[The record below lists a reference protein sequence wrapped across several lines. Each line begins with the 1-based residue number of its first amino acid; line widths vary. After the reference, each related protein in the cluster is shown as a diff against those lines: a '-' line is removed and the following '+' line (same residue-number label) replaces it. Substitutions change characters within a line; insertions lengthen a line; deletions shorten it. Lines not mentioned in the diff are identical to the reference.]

1 MAGSMVENRGVNGEV
16 KHPVT
21 PPRGALSADLPLG
34 PLGAPAPA
42 AVYTA
47 TGVSMAYGGTQ
58 ALRDVSMACHTGQ
71 VHALVGANGAGKSTL
86 VKILA
91 GVQRPDTGE
100 LVLDGRPATFSSGR
114 MAINAGVATVSQ
126 ELNLF
131 PHLTVLENLFL
142 MREPLWG
149 GVLAR
154 QAEMRDRAAPVL
166 EQVGLPMA
174 CLGRQ
179 LLSLPL
185 STRQLVE
192 VARALLQD
200 PRVLILDEPTSALE
214 AADTKR
220 LLDVVAQMRSREVAI
235 VFVSHFLEDVF
246 EVADVVTILRSG
258 RLVEQAAPITQLSPK
273 DVIEAMLG
281 KASQADAGRDV
292 SAGSFP
298 IPRAPRNIGPLVLK
312 DAACR
317 GVLPPLS
324 ISANPGEVVG
334 LAGLDGSGASETL
347 RLVFGQLRVTSGE
360 VTLPMGQ
367 SAPKSILAAV
377 RAGIAYVPADRK
389 ADGLIL
395 QQPIYENVTMVTAG
409 PLKRLGLLPRKL
421 AKTERVEEWR
431 GPVGL
436 VMSSASMPVEALSG
450 GNQQKVVFAKWLES
464 TPALVLLDDPTRG
477 VDVGAKADM
486 LKIIRAVADSGRVVV
501 YTSTDLDE
509 MTRICDRIIVFY
521 RRQVVGELLPPLTEH
536 QLLDAVTRG
545 AVPTAAGQV
554 DGATDGAPDAC

>member
-1 MAGSMVENRGVNGEV
+1 
-16 KHPVT
+16 
-21 PPRGALSADLPLG
+21 
-34 PLGAPAPA
+34 
-42 AVYTA
+42 
-47 TGVSMAYGGTQ
+47 MAYGGTQ
-58 ALRDVSMACHTGQ
+58 ALSDVRMDCHTGQ

-91 GVQRPDTGE
+91 GVQRPDSGE
-100 LVLDGRPATFSSGR
+100 LVLDGERVAFSNGR

-142 MREPLWG
+142 MREPLRAG
-149 GVLAR
+149 ILAR
-154 QAEMRDRAAPVL
+154 QAEMRERAAPIL
-166 EQVGLPMA
+166 DQVGLPMA
-174 CLGRQ
+174 YLGRQ
-179 LLSLPL
+179 LQSLPL

-192 VARALLQD
+192 VARALLQQ

-214 AADTKR
+214 AADTR
-220 LLDVVAQMRSREVAI
+220 RMLNVVRQMRSRDVAI

-246 EVADVVTILRSG
+246 EVADVVSILRSG
-258 RLVEQAAPITQLSPK
+258 RLVERGTPLSELSPEY
-273 DVIEAMLG
+273 VIEAMLG
-281 KASQADAGRDV
+281 KARQDDAGRDV
-292 SAGSFP
+292 SARSFP
-298 IPRAPRNIGPLVLK
+298 IPRAPKDLGPLVLRE
-312 DAACR
+312 AASR
-317 GVLPPLS
+317 GLLPPLS
-324 ISANPGEVVG
+324 ISAEPGEVVG

-347 RLVFGQLRVTSGE
+347 RLVFGQIKLTSGE
-360 VTLPMGQ
+360 VKLPMGQ
-367 SAPKSILAAV
+367 SAPKSVLAAV

-409 PLKRLGLLPRKL
+409 PLKRLGFLPRRL
-421 AKTERVEEWR
+421 AKIERVEEWR
-431 GPVGL
+431 DPVGL
-436 VMSSASMPVEALSG
+436 VMASASMPVEALSG

-464 TPALVLLDDPTRG
+464 SPALVLLDDPTRG

-509 MTRICDRIIVFY
+509 MTRICDRVIVFY
-521 RRQVVGELLPPLTEH
+521 RRHVVGELRPPLTEH

-545 AVPTAAGQV
+545 VVRSSEAGHNGAA
-554 DGATDGAPDAC
+554 